1 MRRIPPFLLIFL
13 AACSSVSSSIKDAT
27 QATEATLTNIITPYR
42 IDIRQG
48 NFVTQDMVAQLKPG
62 LSKDQVRF
70 ILGTPLV
77 SDPFHAERWDY
88 VYRFQSGHDKPQQR
102 QLIVFFDDGKLVRV
116 GGNVVAGDTARVE
129 VAKPEAAVSEA
140 RVLDIAPDPD
150 GPRTEPDPPKPDT
163 SPKPPG
169 K

>member
-1 MRRIPPFLLIFL
+1 MRRIFPVLLIFL
-13 AACSSVSSSIKDAT
+13 AACSSIK
-27 QATEATLTNIITPYR
+27 QATDAKLTDYITPYR
-42 IDIRQG
+42 IDVRQG

-62 LSKDQVRF
+62 LTKDQVRF

-88 VYRFQSGHDKPQQR
+88 VYRFQSGHKKPQQR
-102 QLIVFFDDGKLVRV
+102 QLIVFFDDGKLVKV
-116 GGNVVAGDTARVE
+116 GGNVVANNAARAGV
-129 VAKPEAAVSEA
+129 VKSEAAVPEA
-140 RVLDIAPDPD
+140 RVLDIAPDPN

-163 SPKPPG
+163 SNKPPA

>member
-1 MRRIPPFLLIFL
+1 MRRIFPVLLIFL
-13 AACSSVSSSIKDAT
+13 AACSSIKQAT
-27 QATEATLTNIITPYR
+27 QATEAKLTDYITPYR
-42 IDIRQG
+42 IDVRQG

-62 LSKDQVRF
+62 LTKDQVRF

-88 VYRFQSGHDKPQQR
+88 VYRFQSGHEKPRQR

-116 GGNVVAGDTARVE
+116 GGNVVADNSARAE
-129 VAKPEAAVSEA
+129 TAKPDATTGTA
-140 RVLDIAPDPD
+140 RVLDITPDPG

-163 SPKPPG
+163 SNKPPG

>member
-1 MRRIPPFLLIFL
+1 MRRIFPVLLIYL
-13 AACSSVSSSIKDAT
+13 AACTSIKQAT
-27 QATEATLTNIITPYR
+27 QATESTLTDYITPYR

-88 VYRFQSGHDKPQQR
+88 VYRFQRGHEKPQQR
-102 QLIVFFDDGKLVRV
+102 QLIVFFDDGKLVKV
-116 GGNVVAGDTARVE
+116 GGNVVANDTARAVA
-129 VAKPEAAVSEA
+129 AKPEAAVSDA
-140 RVLDIAPDPD
+140 RVMDIPPDPN

-163 SPKPPG
+163 SNKPPG